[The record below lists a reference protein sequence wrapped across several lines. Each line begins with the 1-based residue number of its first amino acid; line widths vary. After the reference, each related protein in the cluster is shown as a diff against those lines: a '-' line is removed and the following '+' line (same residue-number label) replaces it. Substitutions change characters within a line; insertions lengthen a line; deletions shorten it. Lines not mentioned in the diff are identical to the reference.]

1 MSHRDESCGLF
12 IGTIKLLLVLMNSA
26 PAELLHLL
34 VHAALQPSL
43 AGPAQQRVATAKKNA
58 GNNAGVGYQFQKIQT
73 IFRRKRRLARQDRAQ
88 RRLQVRAFRSSTV
101 HSIRFYPFLAHR
113 LSGSSSSWAAV
124 ALPGM
129 PPTPMLGD
137 GSTAMPS

>member
-1 MSHRDESCGLF
+1 
-12 IGTIKLLLVLMNSA
+12 MNLA

-34 VHAALQPSL
+34 VHAALQPSS
-43 AGPAQQRVATAKKNA
+43 AIAARKRAATAKKNA
-58 GNNAGVGYQFQKIQT
+58 GHKAGVGILFQKGQA

-124 ALPGM
+124 QAFMHCTDIDTRGRINCHAVLDADEANRCR
-129 PPTPMLGD
+129 L
-137 GSTAMPS
+137 SLVACRLSL